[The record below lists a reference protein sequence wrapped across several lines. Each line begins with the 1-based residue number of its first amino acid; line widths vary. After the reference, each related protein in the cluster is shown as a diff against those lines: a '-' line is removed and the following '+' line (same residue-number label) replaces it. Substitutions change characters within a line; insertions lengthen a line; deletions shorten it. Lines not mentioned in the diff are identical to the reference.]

1 MNPSY
6 VQTFN
11 RHRLLF
17 SLPVVIL
24 AVLALWVVAGTPK
37 QYKAGATIFVDTPP
51 TEPSSFSD
59 PNPGDVTPAWQSQ
72 QLLAE
77 LLATRSFRLKVGR
90 KGPLTK
96 YLAAHPTEGW
106 GPTALLDKLRGSGS
120 AQDRTWNALDAKH
133 IMTAV
138 PGGQVMSIELHG
150 PTPKVA
156 VKTLS
161 ALLATFEHERR
172 EITVARQKSAID
184 HFKSQIAGARTVIDR
199 ANTRYA
205 NGTALPEDA
214 LTLKAAE
221 TRLKRATRGLNQATL
236 SLAATTSA
244 PPTFEVRDE
253 PSLPAPAVS
262 GMKKS
267 LFGVVA
273 AIFVGC
279 LISFLAIVLLTG
291 SEEKREREELREVI
305 GGEDMPLDV
314 DKATG
319 TNGAAVP
326 QVPRAKT
333 TGER

>member
-1 MNPSY
+1 MNQSY

>member
-24 AVLALWVVAGTPK
+24 TVLALWVVAGTPK
-37 QYKAGATIFVDTPP
+37 QYKAGASIFVDTPV

-106 GPTALLDKLRGSGS
+106 GPKALLGKLRGSGS
-120 AQDRTWNALDAKH
+120 AADRTWNALDATH
-133 IMTAV
+133 VITAL
-138 PGGQVMSIELHG
+138 PGGQVMSIEFHG
-150 PTPKVA
+150 PTPEVA
-156 VKTLS
+156 VGTLS
-161 ALLATFEHERR
+161 ALLTTYEHERR
-172 EITVARQKSAID
+172 AITVARQKSAID
-184 HFKSQIAGARTVIDR
+184 HFKSQIDGARSVIGSVNER
-199 ANTRYA
+199 SA
-205 NGTALPEDA
+205 NGTPLPEDA
-214 LTLKAAE
+214 LSLKAAE
-221 TRLKRATRGLNQATL
+221 TRLRRATRGLNQATL
-236 SLAATTSA
+236 SLAAAKTA
-244 PPTFEVRDE
+244 PPTFEVRDA

-273 AIFVGC
+273 GIFVGC

-305 GGEDMPLDV
+305 AGEDMPLDV

-326 QVPRAKT
+326 HVPRAKAK
-333 TGER
+333 GER